1 MSYYIIQTPI
11 GPIGFEIA
19 DNHVTVIDFNPSKK
33 ADGTQTEL
41 SLKVE
46 NELKNYLSSKSLIL
60 DIPIKLNV
68 TPFQKK
74 VLESMKM
81 IPYGQTM
88 SYQALAE
95 SIGIPK
101 GSRAVGNAC
110 GANPL
115 PLYYPCHRVIK
126 SDGGLGG
133 FSGGLSIKKQLLL
146 LESKNLYS
154 R

>member
-1 MSYYIIQTPI
+1 MSYYNIQTPI
-11 GPIGFEIA
+11 GPIGFEISE
-19 DNHVTVIDFNPSKK
+19 NHVTAIDFNPSRR
-33 ADGTQTEL
+33 AEGIQTEL

-46 NELKNYLSSKSLIL
+46 NEIINYLTLESLTL

-81 IPYGQTM
+81 IPYGHTM

-133 FSGGLSIKKQLLL
+133 FSGGLNIKEQLLL
-146 LESKNLYS
+146 LESQKIKTI
-154 R
+154 